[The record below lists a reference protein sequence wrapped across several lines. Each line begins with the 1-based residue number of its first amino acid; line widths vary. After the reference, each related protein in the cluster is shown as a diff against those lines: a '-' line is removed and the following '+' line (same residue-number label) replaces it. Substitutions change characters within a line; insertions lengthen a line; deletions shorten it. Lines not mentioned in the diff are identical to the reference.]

1 MPFHIQVRA
10 SPCYSQHFCDGS
22 LYMVTKVLKND
33 DMRAFTTAETKKCNY
48 LIFLLCVQIGCTCG
62 DYLCGEV
69 KTQLRM
75 CQRIGNM
82 PKVCSYDMAMSV
94 FEILDYEF

>member
-1 MPFHIQVRA
+1 M
-10 SPCYSQHFCDGS
+10 
-22 LYMVTKVLKND
+22 
-33 DMRAFTTAETKKCNY
+33 
-48 LIFLLCVQIGCTCG
+48 QIDCTCG

-75 CQRIGNM
+75 CQRIGNI

-94 FEILDYEF
+94 LRYWITNFNY

>member
-1 MPFHIQVRA
+1 M
-10 SPCYSQHFCDGS
+10 
-22 LYMVTKVLKND
+22 
-33 DMRAFTTAETKKCNY
+33 
-48 LIFLLCVQIGCTCG
+48 QIDCTCG

-82 PKVCSYDMAMSV
+82 PKACPYAMVLSV
-94 FEILDYEF
+94 LRYWITNFNYLKRL

>member
-1 MPFHIQVRA
+1 M
-10 SPCYSQHFCDGS
+10 
-22 LYMVTKVLKND
+22 
-33 DMRAFTTAETKKCNY
+33 
-48 LIFLLCVQIGCTCG
+48 QIDCTCG

-82 PKVCSYDMAMSV
+82 PKACPYAMAMSV
-94 FEILDYEF
+94 LKYWIINLTTKKDYDC

>member
-1 MPFHIQVRA
+1 M
-10 SPCYSQHFCDGS
+10 
-22 LYMVTKVLKND
+22 
-33 DMRAFTTAETKKCNY
+33 
-48 LIFLLCVQIGCTCG
+48 QIDCTCG

-75 CQRIGNM
+75 CQRFGKM
-82 PKVCSYDMAMSV
+82 PKACPYDMAMPD

>member
-1 MPFHIQVRA
+1 MMI
-10 SPCYSQHFCDGS
+10 CELS
-22 LYMVTKVLKND
+22 LPPKQKNAILFD
-33 DMRAFTTAETKKCNY
+33 F
-48 LIFLLCVQIGCTCG
+48 FLLCVQIDCTCG

-82 PKVCSYDMAMSV
+82 PKACPYAMAMSV
-94 FEILDYEF
+94 FEILDYKFNYLKRL

>member
-1 MPFHIQVRA
+1 M
-10 SPCYSQHFCDGS
+10 
-22 LYMVTKVLKND
+22 
-33 DMRAFTTAETKKCNY
+33 
-48 LIFLLCVQIGCTCG
+48 QIDCTCG

-75 CQRIGNM
+75 CQGIGNM

>member
-1 MPFHIQVRA
+1 
-10 SPCYSQHFCDGS
+10 
-22 LYMVTKVLKND
+22 
-33 DMRAFTTAETKKCNY
+33 MRAFTTAETKKCNF
-48 LIFLLCVQIGCTCG
+48 ICFFLLCVQIDCTCG

-75 CQRIGNM
+75 CQRFGKM
-82 PKVCSYDMAMSV
+82 PKACPYAMAMSV